1 MAIVVDQVRGWKQAG
16 LSSRNGPLCRPSLF
30 VILIRAFLISLFLS
44 SLSFLP
50 YPSNLKQGLGFA
62 LSGTL
67 TDEEGAMRKQIGI
80 IVFLALGLTMAG
92 CGTGSPG
99 SGNIN
104 GTWVATLSNSAY
116 SFSTTFTQ
124 SSGSGI
130 SVTNFTFTSTAP
142 CFASDATAETGSFTL
157 MGNSNGNV
165 TGSFGMTITTELS
178 GINSVLTLIGT

>member
-1 MAIVVDQVRGWKQAG
+1 
-16 LSSRNGPLCRPSLF
+16 
-30 VILIRAFLISLFLS
+30 
-44 SLSFLP
+44 
-50 YPSNLKQGLGFA
+50 
-62 LSGTL
+62 
-67 TDEEGAMRKQIGI
+67 MRKQIGI

-165 TGSFGMTITTELS
+165 TGSFGMTITAELS
-178 GINSVLTLIGT
+178 GINSVLTLIGTVNGNTISGTWNLTGSTGCTGNGTFTLQTSAAA